1 MPLGATLRR
10 GRGQP
15 RYRPEPDL
23 PGPFGQSTLVRFVH
37 DLAGVGIGV
46 YHVGPATPLDPVA
59 APVSPLR
66 LTVDQAA
73 AAALGA
79 WSDAGMTGATL
90 DGMAPVNLS
99 SGVTLPLGA
108 VIAGWAKLEP
118 TPAGA
123 LARRILGSPD
133 WAQYQTVVFPSAD
146 LLLFASD
153 TVLHLDNSSHDSQIE
168 RNWAYKLPRP
178 RNRRPVQRR
187 TELHQRHDRGGLQ
200 SDRPRQRQPGRDQ
213 GPVRLLRPHP
223 GRDRPGGCSR
233 DKRRGRL
240 RALRDGQ
247 RGQVATGALTAAM
260 TAAAGLVATVA
271 AVATELVPWT
281 GQVNGVPNP
290 TSKGVAAGVPG
301 DFVLTA
307 TAPGSDLR
315 WPGVHRRLRQYV
327 QHPAP
332 FAGAERRRGPMGHLS
347 SATGR
352 AHICR
357 RRQRE
362 PGQKR
367 HRPPPLRDVDR
378 TSGPCCPRP
387 ARDRPVRV
395 IATVHRKD
403 LDQLRDKLLQ
413 PLLSSLPQIIQST
426 IGALLKPRIDA
437 MLAAAASKVATI
449 QDVQAR
455 VCRGRL
461 LPHAEQQRRDEWD
474 DRSGLRAGFR
484 EPRGEH
490 LY

>member
-1 MPLGATLRR
+1 MSATGRTSSLVPATVGLCSAVQSFINGTIEAVFRAIGHVSVNPGAIK
-10 GRGQP
+10 GQFGFF
-15 RYRPEPDL
+15 
-23 PGPFGQSTLVRFVH
+23 GPILAGIAQVGAAVINAGVDFVH
-37 DLAGVGIGV
+37 FVMV
-46 YHVGPATPLDPVA
+46 N
-59 APVSPLR
+59 
-66 LTVDQAA
+66 
-73 AAALGA
+73 GA
-79 WSDAGMTGATL
+79 
-90 DGMAPVNLS
+90 
-99 SGVTLPLGA
+99 
-108 VIAGWAKLEP
+108 
-118 TPAGA
+118 
-123 LARRILGSPD
+123 
-133 WAQYQTVVFPSAD
+133 
-146 LLLFASD
+146 
-153 TVLHLDNSSHDSQIE
+153 
-168 RNWAYKLPRP
+168 
-178 RNRRPVQRR
+178 
-187 TELHQRHDRGGLQ
+187 
-200 SDRPRQRQPGRDQ
+200 
-213 GPVRLLRPHP
+213 
-223 GRDRPGGCSR
+223 
-233 DKRRGRL
+233 
-240 RALRDGQ
+240 
-247 RGQVATGALTAAM
+247 QVATGALTAAM

-455 VCRGRL
+455 AVEAVYYHTPNNNGGTSGTTGAGYALASGSPEVSIFIEPEFLTYVRWLTDTERRIPSPQVQGQFSLRQNRIDVHILQAKVGIPSLPSCESAYLARVSRIADSRSIAAAPSHVVRYAREPAISGDRL
-461 LPHAEQQRRDEWD
+461 ASYWG
-474 DRSGLRAGFR
+474 RSG
-484 EPRGEH
+484 
-490 LY
+490 